1 MDDRR
6 LAEIRNYTDRLRQHD
21 IVAFDTLGFA
31 ASYLQEL
38 LAEVDALRGALEQYA
53 DHEHWESCEV
63 DGQYEDWWVSWGRGW
78 TRAEDAL
85 TPSTSASATE
95 RREQ

>member
-38 LAEVDALRGALEQYA
+38 LAEVDALRAERDKLLLEL
-53 DHEHWESCEV
+53 V
-63 DGQYEDWWVSWGRGW
+63 
-78 TRAEDAL
+78 
-85 TPSTSASATE
+85 P
-95 RREQ
+95 